1 MVGLVIPQ
9 LGETFS
15 CKRTD
20 FFPAPIFTAMV
31 TFAEPQP
38 SEHCVCMNKVK
49 TALVVIKMSTL
60 ACYCLP
66 QCL

>member
-1 MVGLVIPQ
+1 MVGLVISQ

-20 FFPAPIFTAMV
+20 FFPAPISTATV
-31 TFAEPQP
+31 TFADSQP

-49 TALVVIKMSTL
+49 TALVVIKMFIKK
-60 ACYCLP
+60 
-66 QCL
+66 